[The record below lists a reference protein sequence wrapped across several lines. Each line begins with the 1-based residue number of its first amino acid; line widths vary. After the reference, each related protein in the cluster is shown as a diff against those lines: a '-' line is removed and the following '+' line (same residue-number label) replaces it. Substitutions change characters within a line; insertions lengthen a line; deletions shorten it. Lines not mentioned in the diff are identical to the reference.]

1 MDLQTKYESKTKE
14 VEQQLQQIKLT
25 IKKHNRK
32 FKQEPNNWGY
42 LGDLGYVSD
51 KLNEIIQFIRV

>member
-1 MDLQTKYESKTKE
+1 MDLKSKYDSKTKE

-25 IKKHNRK
+25 IKKHNQN

-51 KLNEIIQFIRV
+51 KLNEIIQFVRV